1 MSEVVFGSHVDLN
14 GNEIRNV
21 RLQALA
27 ADPSPTEARI
37 YYNTVEHE
45 VRVYNGTAWV
55 QMGTLQA
62 GDIGAGLQ
70 ITPGSVLEIT
80 FGTPTG
86 TASFGQSN
94 TAGTATTVAR
104 SDHHHAI
111 PAHDNAAHA
120 TVNLSALASPTA
132 DISLNNHQLLSVSAL
147 DLTQAAL
154 SAGSLSVAVSLP
166 VQFSSFSSSA
176 YRSAEYLLQL
186 SQSFSYAQTK
196 VLIIHNGDDVG
207 ISEYAQV
214 GIGADIEYSLDAVIT
229 GGNCEIMI
237 SCPTAPTHPVT
248 VKFSRVLFDT

>member
-27 ADPSPTEARI
+27 SDPSPAEARI

-45 VRVYNGTAWV
+45 VRVYNGTSWV
-55 QMGTLQA
+55 QMGSLQA

-70 ITPGSVLEIT
+70 VTPGAILEVT

-86 TASFGQSN
+86 SPSFGQPN

-104 SDHHHAI
+104 SDHVHAL
-111 PAHDNAAHA
+111 PAHDNAAHSA
-120 TVNLSALASPTA
+120 VNLSALAAPTA
-132 DISLNNHQLLSVSAL
+132 DISLNNYQLLAVSTL
-147 DLTQAAL
+147 DMTQAAL
-154 SAGSLSVAVSLP
+154 SAGSISIAVNLP
-166 VQFSSFSSSA
+166 VQFSAFSSTS

-186 SQSFSYAQTK
+186 SQGSSYAQTK
-196 VLIIHNGDDVG
+196 ALIIHNGVDVG

-214 GIGADIEYSLDAVIT
+214 GIGADIDYILDAGIA
-229 GGNCEIMI
+229 GGNCEITI
-237 SCPTAPTHPVT
+237 SCPTAPVTPVT
-248 VKFSRVLFDT
+248 VKFSRVLFDV